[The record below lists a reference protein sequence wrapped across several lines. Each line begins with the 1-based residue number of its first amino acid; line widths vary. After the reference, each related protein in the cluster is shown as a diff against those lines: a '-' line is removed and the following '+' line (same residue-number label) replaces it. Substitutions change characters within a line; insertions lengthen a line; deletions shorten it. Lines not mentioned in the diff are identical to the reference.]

1 LVCKT
6 NLQYGARPLVNSS
19 CFIFTSGN
27 DNFFNMILVTGGTG
41 LVGAHLL
48 YELTSSGLRV
58 KALRRQ
64 QSNTAWVKKI
74 FSYYSDQ
81 VETLFSQIEWVEGD
95 ILDYFSLEE
104 ALKDVSSIYHCAAL
118 VSFHGDD
125 NDMMLNNNVKG
136 TGNLI
141 DAAIHNGVKRF
152 CHVSSIAALGKTQDG
167 SEITEETYWTPSKRK
182 SGYSL
187 SKFFSEMEVWRG
199 IEEGLDAVIVNP
211 SIIIGPGNWEIG
223 SPKLFQSIWKGLKYY
238 TKGISGFVDVRDV
251 VKAMIFLMNEQQFD
265 LVKNQR
271 FILNAGNISYQ
282 DFFNKIAD
290 GLNKPRPRNFASDIK
305 LHIAWRMAQT
315 ASFFTGKR
323 PVITRDAVSGTN
335 QNNHYSGEKII
346 RTTGFKYCSLDSS
359 ITDIAE
365 IFLKDMVLPSK
376 N

>member
-1 LVCKT
+1 
-6 NLQYGARPLVNSS
+6 
-19 CFIFTSGN
+19 
-27 DNFFNMILVTGGTG
+27 MILVTGGTG

-48 YELTSSGLRV
+48 YELTSSGNRV

-64 QSNTAWVKKI
+64 QSNIDWVRKI
-74 FSYYSDQ
+74 FSYYTDQ
-81 VETLFSQIEWVEGD
+81 TDILFSQIEWVEGD
-95 ILDYFSLEE
+95 ILDYLSLEE
-104 ALKDVSSIYHCAAL
+104 TLKGVTSIYHCAAI

-125 NDMMLNNNVKG
+125 RDMMLNNNVKG

-141 DAAIHNGVKRF
+141 DAALHNGVSRF

-167 SEITEETYWTPSKRK
+167 SEITEDTYWTPSKRK

-211 SIIIGPGNWEIG
+211 SIIMGPGNWEIG

-238 TKGISGFVDVRDV
+238 TKGIAGFVDVRDV
-251 VKAMIFLMNEQQFD
+251 VKAMILLMDEQRFGD
-265 LVKNQR
+265 VKNQR
-271 FILNAGNISYQ
+271 FILNAGNLSYQ

-305 LHIAWRMAQT
+305 LHIAWRMAK
-315 ASFFTGKR
+315 AGSLFTGKP
-323 PVITRDAVSGTN
+323 PVITRETLSGTN
-335 QNNHYSGEKII
+335 QKNHYSGEKIT
-346 RTTGFKYCSLDSS
+346 RTIGFEYQSLDSS

-365 IFLKDMVLPSK
+365 LFLNDMVLPQRK
-376 N
+376 

>member
-1 LVCKT
+1 
-6 NLQYGARPLVNSS
+6 
-19 CFIFTSGN
+19 
-27 DNFFNMILVTGGTG
+27 MILVTGGTG

-48 YELTSSGLRV
+48 FELTKAGHRV

-64 QSNTAWVKKI
+64 QSNTDWVKKI

-81 VETLFSQIEWVEGD
+81 TETLFSQIEWVEGD
-95 ILDYFSLEE
+95 ILDYLSLEE
-104 ALKDVSSIYHCAAL
+104 ALKGITGIYHCAAII
-118 VSFHGDD
+118 SFHGHDHD
-125 NDMMLNNNVKG
+125 TMLNNNVKG

-141 DAAIHNGVKRF
+141 DAAIHNGVSRF

-167 SEITEETYWTPSKRK
+167 SEINEETYWIPSKRK

-251 VKAMIFLMNEQQFD
+251 VKAMIMLMDDQQFE

-271 FILNAGNISYQ
+271 FILNAGNMSYQ
-282 DFFNKIAD
+282 DLFNKIAD
-290 GLNKPRPRNFASDIK
+290 GLKKPRPNNFASDIK
-305 LHIAWRMAQT
+305 LHIAWRMAK
-315 ASFFTGKR
+315 AGSFFTGKR
-323 PVITRDAVSGTN
+323 PLITRDTVSGTN
-335 QNNHYSGEKII
+335 QKNHYSGEKIKK
-346 RTTGFKYCSLDSS
+346 TAGFEYRSLDTS
-359 ITDIAE
+359 ITDIAD

-376 N
+376 

>member
-1 LVCKT
+1 
-6 NLQYGARPLVNSS
+6 
-19 CFIFTSGN
+19 
-27 DNFFNMILVTGGTG
+27 MILVTGGTG

-48 YELTSSGLRV
+48 YELTNSGHRV

-64 QSNTAWVKKI
+64 QSNTEWVKKI
-74 FSYYSDQ
+74 FSYYSNR
-81 VETLFSQIEWVEGD
+81 VEELYAQIEWVEGD
-95 ILDYFSLEE
+95 ILDYLSLEE
-104 ALKDVSSIYHCAAL
+104 ALKGATSIYHCAAI

-141 DAAIHNGVKRF
+141 DAAIHNGVSRF

-167 SEITEETYWTPSKRK
+167 SEINEETYWTPSKRK

-251 VKAMIFLMNEQQFD
+251 VKAMIMLMDDQQFV
-265 LVKNQR
+265 LMKNQR
-271 FILNAGNISYQ
+271 FILNAGNMSYQ
-282 DFFNKIAD
+282 DLFNKIAD
-290 GLNKPRPRNFASDIK
+290 GLKKPRPNNFASDIK
-305 LHIAWRMAQT
+305 LHIAWRMAK
-315 ASFFTGKR
+315 AGSFFTGKR
-323 PVITRDAVSGTN
+323 PLITRDTVSGTN
-335 QNNHYSGEKII
+335 QKNHYSGEKIK
-346 RTTGFKYCSLDSS
+346 RTAGFEYRSLDTS
-359 ITDIAE
+359 ITDIAD

-376 N
+376 

>member
-1 LVCKT
+1 
-6 NLQYGARPLVNSS
+6 
-19 CFIFTSGN
+19 
-27 DNFFNMILVTGGTG
+27 MILVTGGTG

-48 YELTSSGLRV
+48 YELTNSGLRV

-64 QSNTAWVKKI
+64 QSNTDWVKKI
-74 FSYYSDQ
+74 FSYYTDQ

-104 ALKDVSSIYHCAAL
+104 ALKGVTGIYHCAAI

-141 DAAIHNGVKRF
+141 DAAIHNGVSRF
-152 CHVSSIAALGKTQDG
+152 CHVSSISALGKTQDG

-182 SGYSL
+182 TGYSL

-211 SIIIGPGNWEIG
+211 SIIMGPGNWDIG

-251 VKAMIFLMNEQQFD
+251 VKAMILLMDDRQFEQ
-265 LVKNQR
+265 VKNQR
-271 FILNAGNISYQ
+271 FILNAGNMSYQ

-305 LHIAWRMAQT
+305 LNIAWRMALT

-323 PVITRDAVSGTN
+323 PVITRDTVSGSN
-335 QNNHYSGEKII
+335 QKNQYSGIKIT
-346 RTTGFKYCSLDSS
+346 RTAGFEYRSLDSS
-359 ITDIAE
+359 IADIAE
-365 IFLKDMVLPSK
+365 IFLKDMVMPSGK
-376 N
+376 PPF

>member
-1 LVCKT
+1 
-6 NLQYGARPLVNSS
+6 
-19 CFIFTSGN
+19 
-27 DNFFNMILVTGGTG
+27 MILVTGGTG

-48 YELTSSGLRV
+48 YELTSSGLKV

-64 QSNTAWVKKI
+64 QSNTGWVKKI
-74 FSYYSDQ
+74 FSYYTDQ

-104 ALKDVSSIYHCAAL
+104 ALKGVTGIYHCAAI

-141 DAAIHNGVKRF
+141 DAAIHNGVSRF

-211 SIIIGPGNWEIG
+211 SIIMGPGNWEIG

-251 VKAMIFLMNEQQFD
+251 VKSMILLMDDHQFE

-271 FILNAGNISYQ
+271 FILNAGNMGYQ

-290 GLNKPRPRNFASDIK
+290 ALNKPRPRNFASDIK
-305 LHIAWRMAQT
+305 LHIAWRMVKA
-315 ASFFTGKR
+315 ASYFTGKR
-323 PVITRDAVSGTN
+323 PVITRDTVSGTN
-335 QNNHYSGEKII
+335 QKNQYSGEKII
-346 RTTGFKYCSLDSS
+346 RNVGFDYRSLDSS

-376 N
+376 T

>member
-1 LVCKT
+1 
-6 NLQYGARPLVNSS
+6 
-19 CFIFTSGN
+19 
-27 DNFFNMILVTGGTG
+27 MILVTGGTG

-48 YELTSSGLRV
+48 FELTNSGKGV

-64 QSNTAWVKKI
+64 HSNTDWVKKI
-74 FSYYSDQ
+74 FSYYTSRVD
-81 VETLFSQIEWVEGD
+81 ELFSRIEWVEGD
-95 ILDYFSLEE
+95 ILDYLSLEE
-104 ALKDVSSIYHCAAL
+104 ALAGVSSIYHCAAI

-141 DAAIHNGVKRF
+141 DAAIHNDVKRF

-167 SEITEETYWTPSKRK
+167 TEINEETYWIPSKRK

-251 VKAMIFLMNEQQFD
+251 VKAMIMLMDEQNFEQ
-265 LVKNQR
+265 VKSQR
-271 FILNAGNISYQ
+271 FILNAGNMSYQ

-290 GLNKPRPRNFASDIK
+290 GLNKPRPRNFASDVK
-305 LHIAWRMAQT
+305 LHIAWRMTKA

-335 QNNHYSGEKII
+335 QKNHYSGEKI
-346 RTTGFKYCSLDSS
+346 RKTTGFEYRSLDSS
-359 ITDIAE
+359 IADIAE
-365 IFLKDMVLPSK
+365 IFLKDMVMPSK
-376 N
+376 

>member
-1 LVCKT
+1 
-6 NLQYGARPLVNSS
+6 
-19 CFIFTSGN
+19 
-27 DNFFNMILVTGGTG
+27 MILVTGGTG

-48 YELTSSGLRV
+48 YELANSGLRV

-64 QSNTAWVKKI
+64 QSNTEWVKKI
-74 FSYYSDQ
+74 FSYYTSKAD
-81 VETLFSQIEWVEGD
+81 TLFAQIEWVEGD
-95 ILDYFSLEE
+95 ILDYLSLEE
-104 ALKDVSSIYHCAAL
+104 ALNGVTSIFHCAAV

-125 NDMMLNNNVKG
+125 HDMMLNNNVKG

-152 CHVSSIAALGKTQDG
+152 CHISSIAALGKTQDG

-211 SIIIGPGNWEIG
+211 SIIMGPGNWEIG

-251 VKAMIFLMNEQQFD
+251 VKAMILLMDEQRFEQ
-265 LVKNQR
+265 VKSQR
-271 FILNAGNISYQ
+271 FILNAGNLSYQ

-305 LHIAWRMAQT
+305 LHIAWQMAK
-315 ASFFTGKR
+315 AGSFFTGKR
-323 PVITRDAVSGTN
+323 PVITRDTVWGTN
-335 QNNHYSGEKII
+335 QNNQYSGEKII
-346 RTTGFKYCSLDSS
+346 RTTGFEYRSLDST
-359 ITDIAE
+359 IADIAD
-365 IFLKDMVLPSK
+365 IFLKDMVLPSMK
-376 N
+376 